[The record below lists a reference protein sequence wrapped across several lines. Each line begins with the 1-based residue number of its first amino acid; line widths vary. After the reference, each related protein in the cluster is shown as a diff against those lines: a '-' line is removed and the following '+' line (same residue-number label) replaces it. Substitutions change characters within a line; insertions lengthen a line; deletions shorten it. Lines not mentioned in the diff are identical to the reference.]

1 MGDASGISHR
11 LEFHHQEIAMARQ
24 QAVHELEQGDIKL
37 PDTGRPVVRSTKGV
51 ISSGHYLT
59 SMAGMRM
66 LLNGGNAF
74 DAMAA
79 AGFAAAVIEPI
90 ASYSLAAEGV
100 FMLYD
105 AASDEMLSL
114 SGQGV
119 APGLATADFYKSRG
133 MDRIPTGPGD
143 KAHFSFTVPGIVEA
157 FISLL
162 ERYGCMPI
170 DQVLAPAIDYAENG
184 IPHYE
189 YMLERLKSPS
199 TPQQFDLYPPGGWD
213 VFFDNKQVPQPGS
226 LLVQPGLANTL
237 KAMASA
243 GGSSDRIA
251 GLQAARDVFYKGS
264 IAKTIVESSARVGGI
279 LSMDDLANYK
289 SQFGEPIS
297 STFAGHEILGHDS
310 WSQGPMVQQSLNILE
325 NFDLEAMGHNTPEYI
340 HTVTETLKLV
350 FGDREAF
357 YADPDFAE
365 IPIDGLLSK
374 EYAAERAQL
383 LDPEG
388 AYPEQ
393 PAPGDPW
400 RYSKGNGVVPA
411 AVAVAAS
418 GNGASDSSSHE
429 GTTHVSVLDDK
440 GNMVCGTISGGA
452 FSKSVFFPELGC
464 CLSTR
469 IEMFNCE
476 EGHPNVV
483 KPGKRPRTTLIN
495 YMARKDGQP
504 VMTIGCPGG
513 DNQAQADV
521 QLVLNVLV
529 FGMNPQ
535 EAVEAPR
542 FASQSVV
549 NSFYPH
555 TYLPGRLDLEPSIP
569 ESTADALRAMGHDID
584 RAANCGLGATVSV
597 RDPKTGHLSTGGDP
611 RRACYAIG
619 L

>member
-1 MGDASGISHR
+1 
-11 LEFHHQEIAMARQ
+11 MARQ
-24 QAVHELEQGDIKL
+24 QAVHELEQGDINL
-37 PDTGRPVVRSTKGV
+37 PETGRPVVRSAKGV

-74 DAMAA
+74 DAIAA

-105 AASDEMLSL
+105 SASGEMLSL

-119 APGLATADFYKSRG
+119 APGKATADFYKSQG
-133 MDRIPTGPGD
+133 LDRIPTGPG
-143 KAHFSFTVPGIVEA
+143 KQAHLSFTVPGIVDA
-157 FISLL
+157 YISLV
-162 ERYGCMPI
+162 ERFGSMTI

-184 IPHYE
+184 IPNYE
-189 YMLERLKSPS
+189 YMLERLKSR
-199 TPQQFDLYPPGGWD
+199 TTAEQFDNYPPGGWD
-213 VFFDNKQVPQPGS
+213 VFYDNKQVPQPGS
-226 LLVQPGLANTL
+226 PLVQPGLAKTL
-237 KAMASA
+237 KAMSSA
-243 GGSSDRIA
+243 AVPGDRAA

-264 IAKTIVESSARVGGI
+264 IAKTIVDSSARVGGI
-279 LSMDDLANYK
+279 LSMEDLANYR
-289 SQFGEPIS
+289 SQFGAPVS
-297 STFAGHEILGHDS
+297 TTFAGHEILGHDS
-310 WSQGPMVQQSLNILE
+310 WSQGPMVQQTLNILE
-325 NFDLEAMGHNTPEYI
+325 NFDLKAMGHNTPEYI
-340 HTVTETLKLV
+340 HTVAEALKLV

-365 IPIDGLLSK
+365 VPIDGLLSK
-374 EYAAERAQL
+374 EYAAERAHL

-393 PAPGDPW
+393 RPPGDPW
-400 RYSKGNGVVPA
+400 KYSKGNGVVPA
-411 AVAVAAS
+411 AVMGAAS
-418 GNGASDSSSHE
+418 GNNVSDDSSSHE
-429 GTTHVSVLDDK
+429 GTTHVSVLDGQ
-440 GNMVCGTISGGA
+440 GNMVCGTISGGS

-464 CLSTR
+464 ALSTR

-483 KPGKRPRTTLIN
+483 EPGKRPRTTLIN
-495 YMARKDGQP
+495 YLARKDGQP

-513 DNQAQADV
+513 DNQAQANV
-521 QLVLNVLV
+521 QLMLNVLI
-529 FGMNPQ
+529 FGMDPQ
-535 EAVEAPR
+535 QAVEAPR

-555 TYLPGRLDLEPSIP
+555 TYLPGRLDLEPGIS
-569 ESTADALRAMGHDID
+569 ESTAEALNAMGHEIA
-584 RAANCGLGATVSV
+584 RAVNCGLGATVSV
-597 RDPKTGHLSTGGDP
+597 RDPQTGYLSTGGDP
-611 RRACYAIG
+611 RRACYAMG

>member
-1 MGDASGISHR
+1 
-11 LEFHHQEIAMARQ
+11 MARQ
-24 QAVHELEQGDIKL
+24 EAVHELEQGDVKL
-37 PDTGRPVVRSTKGV
+37 PETGRPVVRSTKGV

-74 DAMAA
+74 DALAA

-90 ASYSLAAEGV
+90 AAYSLAAEGV

-105 AASDEMLSL
+105 AASGDTLSL
-114 SGQGV
+114 SGQGG
-119 APGLATADFYKSRG
+119 APGQATADFYKSRG

-143 KAHFSFTVPGIVEA
+143 KAHYSFTVPGVVAA

-162 ERYGCMPI
+162 ERYGTMPI
-170 DQVLAPAIDYAENG
+170 DEVLAPAIDYAENG

-189 YMLERLKSPS
+189 YMVERLKSPS
-199 TPQQFDLYPPGGWD
+199 TPEQFDNYPPGGWD
-213 VFFDNKQVPQPGS
+213 VFVDNRQVPEHGS

-237 KAMASA
+237 KAMAEA
-243 GGSSDRIA
+243 GGSVDRVA

-264 IAKTIVESSARVGGI
+264 VAKTIVESSSRVGGL
-279 LSMDDLANYK
+279 LSMDDLASYK
-289 SQFGEPIS
+289 SQFGQPVS
-297 STFAGHEILGHDS
+297 STFAGHEILGHDT
-310 WSQGPMVQQSLNILE
+310 WSQGPMLQQTLNILE
-325 NFDLEAMGHNTPEYI
+325 NFDLKAMSHNTPEYI
-340 HTVTETLKLV
+340 HTVAEALKLA

-357 YADPDFAE
+357 YADPDFSE
-365 IPIDGLLSK
+365 VPIDGLLSK

-388 AYPEQ
+388 ACPGQ
-393 PAPGDPW
+393 PAPGNPW
-400 RYSKGNGVVPA
+400 KYSKGSGAVPA
-411 AVAVAAS
+411 VAPVAPS
-418 GNGASDSSSHE
+418 GNGVSDSSDHE
-429 GTTHVSVLDDK
+429 GTTHVSVLDQN

-452 FSKSVFFPELGC
+452 FAKSVFFPELGC
-464 CLSTR
+464 ALSTR

-483 KPGKRPRTTLIN
+483 EPGKRPRTTLIN
-495 YMARKDGQP
+495 YIARKDGRP

-513 DNQAQADV
+513 DNQAQANV
-521 QLVLNVLV
+521 QLVLNILV

-535 EAVEAPR
+535 QAVEAPR
-542 FASQSVV
+542 FASQSNV

-555 TYLPGRLDLEPSIP
+555 PYLPARLDLEPGIP
-569 ESTADALRAMGHDID
+569 ESTADALRAMGHDIA
-584 RAANCGLGATVSV
+584 RAANCGLGATVSI

>member
-1 MGDASGISHR
+1 
-11 LEFHHQEIAMARQ
+11 MAIQ
-24 QAVHELEQGDIKL
+24 TPHHELEQGDVNL

-74 DAMAA
+74 DALVA

-100 FMLYD
+100 FMLHN
-105 AASDEMLSL
+105 AASGETLSL

-119 APGLATADFYKSRG
+119 APGKATAEFYKSQG
-133 MDRIPTGPGD
+133 LDRIPTGPGD
-143 KAHFSFTVPGIVEA
+143 KAHLSFTVPGIVEA
-157 FISLL
+157 FISML
-162 ERYGCMPI
+162 ERYGSMTI
-170 DQVLAPAIDYAENG
+170 DEVLAPAIDYAENG

-189 YMLERLKSPS
+189 YMLERLKSAN
-199 TPQQFDLYPPGGWD
+199 TPIQFDNYPPGGWD
-213 VFFDNKQVPQPGS
+213 VFFDNKQVPKPGS
-226 LLVQPGLANTL
+226 ILVQPGLANTL
-237 KAMASA
+237 KAMSSA
-243 GGSSDRIA
+243 AVAGDRVA

-264 IAKTIVESSARVGGI
+264 VANTIVESSAKVGGI

-289 SQFGEPIS
+289 SQFGEPVS

-310 WSQGPMVQQSLNILE
+310 WSQGPMLQQSLNMLE
-325 NFDLEAMGHNTPEYI
+325 LFDLKAMGHNSPEYI
-340 HTVTETLKLV
+340 HTVTEVFKLV
-350 FGDREAF
+350 FGDREGF
-357 YADPDFAE
+357 YGDPDYAE
-365 IPIDGLLSK
+365 VPIDGLLSK
-374 EYAAERAQL
+374 EYAAERVGL
-383 LDPEG
+383 VDPEG

-400 RYSKGNGVVPA
+400 KYSNGVSNATKA
-411 AVAVAAS
+411 AAGVGAALS
-418 GNGASDSSSHE
+418 NGGSANGASDDSSHE
-429 GTTHVSVLDDK
+429 GTTHVSVLDDQ

-452 FSKSVFFPELGC
+452 FAKSVFFPELGC

-483 KPGKRPRTTLIN
+483 EPGKRPRTTLIN
-495 YMARKDGQP
+495 YIAHKDGVP

-513 DNQAQADV
+513 DNQAQANV
-521 QLVLNVLV
+521 QLVLNTLI
-529 FGMNPQ
+529 FGMDPQ
-535 EAVEAPR
+535 QAIEAPR

-549 NSFYPH
+549 NSFFPH
-555 TYLPGRLDLEPSIP
+555 TYLPGKLDLEPGIP
-569 ESTADALRAMGHDID
+569 ESTADALRARGHMIG

-597 RDPKTGHLSTGGDP
+597 RDPQTGHLSTGGDP
-611 RRACYAIG
+611 RRACYAMG

>member
-1 MGDASGISHR
+1 
-11 LEFHHQEIAMARQ
+11 MARQ
-24 QAVHELEQGDIKL
+24 QAVHELEQGDINL
-37 PDTGRPVVRSTKGV
+37 PETGRPVVRSAKGV

-74 DAMAA
+74 DAIAA

-105 AASDEMLSL
+105 SASGEMLSL

-119 APGLATADFYKSRG
+119 APGKATADFYKSQG
-133 MDRIPTGPGD
+133 LDRIPTGPG
-143 KAHFSFTVPGIVEA
+143 KQAHLSFTVPGIVDA
-157 FISLL
+157 YISLV
-162 ERYGCMPI
+162 ERFGSMTI

-184 IPHYE
+184 IPNYE
-189 YMLERLKSPS
+189 YMLERLKSR
-199 TPQQFDLYPPGGWD
+199 TTAEQFDNYPPGGWD
-213 VFFDNKQVPQPGS
+213 VFYDNKQVPQPGS
-226 LLVQPGLANTL
+226 PLVQPGLAKTL
-237 KAMASA
+237 KAMSSA
-243 GGSSDRIA
+243 AVPGDRAA

-264 IAKTIVESSARVGGI
+264 IAKTIVDSSARVGGI
-279 LSMDDLANYK
+279 LSMEDLANYR
-289 SQFGEPIS
+289 SQFGAPVS
-297 STFAGHEILGHDS
+297 TTFAGHEILGHDS
-310 WSQGPMVQQSLNILE
+310 WSQGPMVQQTLNILE
-325 NFDLEAMGHNTPEYI
+325 NFDLKAMGHNTPEYI
-340 HTVTETLKLV
+340 HTVAEALKLV

-365 IPIDGLLSK
+365 VPIDGLLSK

-393 PAPGDPW
+393 RPPGDPW
-400 RYSKGNGVVPA
+400 KYSKGNGVVPA
-411 AVAVAAS
+411 AVMGAAS
-418 GNGASDSSSHE
+418 GNNVSDDSSSHE
-429 GTTHVSVLDDK
+429 GTTHVSVLDGQ
-440 GNMVCGTISGGA
+440 GNMVCGTISGGS

-464 CLSTR
+464 ALSTR

-483 KPGKRPRTTLIN
+483 EPGKRPRTTLIN
-495 YMARKDGQP
+495 YLARKDGQP

-513 DNQAQADV
+513 DNQAQANV
-521 QLVLNVLV
+521 QLMLNVLI
-529 FGMNPQ
+529 FGMDPQ
-535 EAVEAPR
+535 QAVEAPR

-555 TYLPGRLDLEPSIP
+555 TYLPGRLDLEPGISK
-569 ESTADALRAMGHDID
+569 STAETLNAMGHEIA
-584 RAANCGLGATVSV
+584 RAVNCGLGATVSV
-597 RDPKTGHLSTGGDP
+597 RDPQTGYLSTGGDP
-611 RRACYAIG
+611 RRACYAMG